1 MDLIG
6 IIEQGLIASLAA
18 IGVFISFR
26 VVDLP
31 DLTPDGSYVL
41 GGAAS
46 ISLMYLGLPWILC
59 LICGGIFAGLF
70 GILTALIH
78 NKLGVNSLLAS
89 ILIMTMLY
97 SINIRVMNGPNISV
111 PKEVSAMEEARYT
124 EKTKLD
130 DLLGIKSNTQ
140 VSEIEAPTQSKK
152 TLSPFIENSGYNST
166 ILISV
171 IVIIALFSTI
181 IFLRTEFG
189 IALRGYGGNKE
200 GIKNLGINP
209 EIMSIVGLFLGN
221 FYAGLAGSLFSM
233 YGGFADVNMGQGV
246 VVTSLA
252 AVILGEIIFGRF
264 QLFYNMLCPVIGA
277 VVYQILLALAM
288 RYGYT
293 IGFQSSDMKLVTSL
307 FIIIVIGLRR
317 VEIKKWLNLKT
328 SE

>member
-152 TLSPFIENSGYNST
+152 TLSPFILTLIGLPS
-166 ILISV
+166 LIS
-171 IVIIALFSTI
+171 
-181 IFLRTEFG
+181 
-189 IALRGYGGNKE
+189 
-200 GIKNLGINP
+200 
-209 EIMSIVGLFLGN
+209 
-221 FYAGLAGSLFSM
+221 
-233 YGGFADVNMGQGV
+233 
-246 VVTSLA
+246 
-252 AVILGEIIFGRF
+252 AVI
-264 QLFYNMLCPVIGA
+264 PP
-277 VVYQILLALAM
+277 
-288 RYGYT
+288 T
-293 IGFQSSDMKLVTSL
+293 
-307 FIIIVIGLRR
+307 
-317 VEIKKWLNLKT
+317 
-328 SE
+328 